1 MKTSQ
6 QLQEFKKCLII
17 FMVGIICT
25 ILSCTIYA
33 LDPINIVFKWKL
45 TMTPTST
52 VFLMWKK
59 PPVDVFL
66 KVYVFNITNAEAF
79 LNNEEKLRVQE
90 VGPYVYQE
98 VLENTKI
105 VWHDNGTITYI
116 PKRTVIYR
124 PDMSI
129 NDPKKDIVTVT
140 NIPFLGISSALADA
154 GFFVNFPLVQLTNL
168 LDTKPIVNMTV
179 YEYFWGYEDP
189 LVRLASGIVPN
200 FINFQKF
207 GLLDRM
213 YDEGDNLVNLNIQ
226 KNKNMSD
233 ENGRYLSIQNYNGS
247 PGLAHWGYQEEE
259 GNETIPGNTICNRI
273 RGATEGTLFPSNL
286 DKSAVFRVFR
296 KAFCRALPI
305 VFKNEVT
312 TSSGLTGW
320 EYTLS
325 DNFLDPPDMN
335 PENECYC
342 RKMKKCLRKGLS
354 DLTPCYY
361 NIPAAVSLPHFLN
374 ADPSLLQDIEGLQP
388 DREKHQTRVVLQP
401 AIGIPIDVNSRIQT
415 NLVMKKMTYNKRLE
429 PFSNLAIPLF
439 WNDLEIPSISPDLL
453 MTMKL
458 LLQIGPI
465 VQTATICLLAIAG
478 GTTFLL
484 SLIGMLWILNQQT
497 EQHSDERRDSVD
509 LKIPLGYGQ
518 YTAIRILPAIKKIT
532 SKTDLFG

>member
-1 MKTSQ
+1 MKIPA

-17 FMVGIICT
+17 FMVGIICS

-52 VFLMWKK
+52 VFLMWRK

-98 VLENTKI
+98 ILENTK
-105 VWHDNGTITYI
+105 VLWHDNGTISYI
-116 PKRTVIYR
+116 PKRTVVYR

-129 NDPKKDIVTVT
+129 SDPTKDIVTVT
-140 NIPFLGISSALADA
+140 NIPFLGVSSALYDA
-154 GFFVNFPLVQLTNL
+154 SFFVNYPLAQLTNL
-168 LDTKPIVNMTV
+168 LDTKPILNMTV
-179 YEYFWGYEDP
+179 YEYLWGYEDP

-200 FINFQKF
+200 FINFKKF

-213 YDEGDNLVNLNIQ
+213 YDEGDNLVNVNIK

-233 ENGRYLSIQNYNGS
+233 ENGRYLSIQRYNGS
-247 PGLAHWGYQEEE
+247 PGLPNWGYQEEE
-259 GNETIPGNTICNRI
+259 GNETISGNTICNRI
-273 RGATEGTLFPSNL
+273 EGATEGTIFPTNL
-286 DKSAVFRVFR
+286 DKNAVFRVFR

-312 TSSGLTGW
+312 TSSGITGW
-320 EYTLS
+320 EYSLA

-335 PENECYC
+335 PDNECYC
-342 RKMKKCLRKGLS
+342 RKMKKCLKKGLS

-361 NIPAAVSLPHFLN
+361 NIPAAVSLPHFLD
-374 ADPSLLQDIEGLQP
+374 ADPSLLKNIEGLQP
-388 DREKHQTRVVLQP
+388 IREKHQTRVILQP
-401 AIGIPIDVNSRIQT
+401 AIGIPIKVNSRIQT
-415 NLVMKKMTYNKRLE
+415 NLVMQKIKYNSRIE
-429 PFSNLAIPLF
+429 AFSDLTIPLF
-439 WNDLEIPSISPDLL
+439 WTDLEIPSINSELL
-453 MTMKL
+453 MTIKL

-465 VQTATICLLAIAG
+465 VQTVMICLFAIAG
-478 GTTFLL
+478 VTTFLL

-497 EQHSDERRDSVD
+497 EQNTDGRRDSID

-532 SKTDLFG
+532 SKTDLFS